1 MKFAPMNYH
10 YLRYPIKKFLDKVER
25 SPFNSIDLY
34 CSAPQ
39 LNLFDYPLS
48 RLIELKKE
56 IEAHHLSVMAMT
68 PENCVYPVN
77 FCTQDDLTRESSI
90 RYYQRAIDTAQFLDC
105 PCVQISTG
113 FGYFDQPREE
123 GWKYCRES
131 LWTLAQYC
139 EKKDVRLLLEEL
151 KVTTTNVLIT
161 SKDIAKML
169 EEIESPLIG
178 THDQELLIEFL
189 SRAPRKVTVEQ
200 LTRRRKELGNT
211 YENGNIAPIPGIVPL
226 IQGLRQSGVKTALV
240 SSTAT
245 HLIIM
250 GLNRMQMTD
259 LFDVIVC
266 GDMCA
271 ERKPDPECYLKA
283 MGLLG
288 AVPQECLVF
297 EDSSVGIH
305 AAKQAGIEVAAFT
318 GSGNGQDVSEAD
330 YVVSSYEESKRVL
343 I

>member
-39 LNLFDYPLS
+39 LNLFDYPLL

-68 PENCVYPVN
+68 PENCVYPVD

-169 EEIESPLIG
+169 EEIESP
-178 THDQELLIEFL
+178 
-189 SRAPRKVTVEQ
+189 S
-200 LTRRRKELGNT
+200 
-211 YENGNIAPIPGIVPL
+211 IV
-226 IQGLRQSGVKTALV
+226 GMVD
-240 SSTAT
+240 
-245 HLIIM
+245 M
-250 GLNRMQMTD
+250 DQMTYAKETID
-259 LFDVIVC
+259 DYFDNLGDKLQHIHFNDRGHTVPGDGDFPMKEYYDSIKNRGYDGTVSFEICDRRYYRDPDKAIDDIVAW
-266 GDMCA
+266 M
-271 ERKPDPECYLKA
+271 KA
-283 MGLLG
+283 NTN
-288 AVPQECLVF
+288 EF
-297 EDSSVGIH
+297 D
-305 AAKQAGIEVAAFT
+305 
-318 GSGNGQDVSEAD
+318 
-330 YVVSSYEESKRVL
+330 
-343 I
+343 